1 MIEIVP
7 ANIADIHT
15 IQQIAHQ
22 TWPETF
28 GDILSKEQI
37 DYMLEMM
44 YSTTSLITQMVGEG
58 HHFVLARKNGIHM
71 GYASFESNYKKLSK
85 TKIHK
90 IYVLPDTQGTGVG
103 RSLIAYIEQAAKATS
118 ADKKLLLHVN
128 RDNKAVK
135 FYEHI
140 GFSVEGTQDLPIG
153 NGFLMEDFIME
164 KNI

>member
-7 ANIADIHT
+7 ANTADIDA
-15 IQQIAHQ
+15 IQKVAHQ

-44 YSTTSLITQMVGEG
+44 YSTTSLITQMGEEG
-58 HHFVLARKNGIHM
+58 HRFVLARKSGVDI
-71 GYASFESNYKKLSK
+71 GYASFELNYKKLNK

-103 RSLIAYIEQAAKATS
+103 RSLISYIEQEAKNN

-140 GFSVEGTQDLPIG
+140 GFTVEGTQDLPIG